1 MKNISGI
8 KVAKGKVVSAVLLKD
23 LRIELRS
30 RVVTNQV
37 LPFAGLVMVMFAFA
51 LDNDDV
57 LERVAGGLIWLAT
70 LFSLFMIVQRSF
82 AIDTA
87 DGALDSL
94 RVAGIDLSAVFF
106 GKAIAL
112 ALKLIA
118 LEVVLICGAVLLY
131 RVELSANGLVLLVT
145 CVLCA
150 TSGLAFV
157 GTLYGGLTAGAKGR
171 ETLLP
176 LLLLPVVA
184 PVLIAATRATEAA
197 FGSGG
202 AQTSEGWAWV
212 GLLTV
217 FAAVFGVGG
226 SLAFGPLIDE

>member
-112 ALKLIA
+112 ATKLIA

>member
-1 MKNISGI
+1 MKSVTKS
-8 KVAKGKVVSAVLLKD
+8 KVISAVLLKD

-30 RVVTNQV
+30 RVLTNQV
-37 LPFAGLVMVMFAFA
+37 LPFAGLVLVMFAFA

-57 LERVAGGLIWLAT
+57 LQRVAGGLVWLAT
-70 LFSLFMIVQRSF
+70 LFSLFIIVQRSF
-82 AIDTA
+82 AVDTT

-94 RVAGIDLSAVFF
+94 RVAGVDLSAVFF

-112 ALKLIA
+112 AVKLVA
-118 LEVVLICGAVLLY
+118 LDVVLVCGALLLY
-131 RVELSANGLVLLVT
+131 RVDLNLNGLVLLVT
-145 CVLCA
+145 CVICA
-150 TSGLAFV
+150 TTGLGFV

-176 LLLLPVVA
+176 LLVLPVVA

-202 AQTSEGWAWV
+202 AQTSEGWAWI

>member
-1 MKNISGI
+1 MKNNLDTG
-8 KVAKGKVVSAVLLKD
+8 VTKGKVVTAVLSKD
-23 LRIELRS
+23 LKIEMRS

-57 LERVAGGLIWLAT
+57 LQRVAGGLVWLAT
-70 LFSLFMIVQRSF
+70 LFSLFIIVQRSF
-82 AIDTA
+82 AIDTQ

-118 LEVVLICGAVLLY
+118 LEIVLICGAVLLY
-131 RVELSANGLVLLVT
+131 RVDLTASGLVLLVT

-157 GTLYGGLTAGAKGR
+157 GILYGGLTAGATGR

-202 AQTSEGWAWV
+202 AQTSEGWAWI

-217 FAAVFGVGG
+217 FTAVFGVSG
-226 SLAFGPLIDE
+226 SLAFGSLIDE

>member
-1 MKNISGI
+1 MKPDSPTRVG
-8 KVAKGKVVSAVLLKD
+8 KGKVVTAVFLKD
-23 LRIELRS
+23 VQIELRS

-57 LERVAGGLIWLAT
+57 LQRVAGGLVWLAT
-70 LFSLFMIVQRSF
+70 LFSLFIIVQRSF
-82 AIDTA
+82 AVDTA

-112 ALKLIA
+112 ATKLIA
-118 LEVVLICGAVLLY
+118 LETVLICSAVILY
-131 RVELSANGLVLLVT
+131 RVDVSATGLVLLVT

-176 LLLLPVVA
+176 LLLPVVA

-197 FGSGG
+197 FGTGG
-202 AQTSEGWAWV
+202 AQTSEGWAWI
-212 GLLTV
+212 GLLAV

-226 SLAFGPLIDE
+226 SLAFGSLIDE

>member
-1 MKNISGI
+1 MKKTTS
-8 KVAKGKVVSAVLLKD
+8 KSRVVSAVLIKD
-23 LRIELRS
+23 LRIEVRS
-30 RVVTNQV
+30 RVVANQV
-37 LPFAGLVMVMFAFA
+37 LPFAGLIMILFAFA

-57 LERVAGGLIWLAT
+57 LQRVAGGLIWLAT
-70 LFSLFMIVQRSF
+70 IFSLFVIVQRSF

-87 DGALDSL
+87 DSALDSL
-94 RVAGIDLSAVFF
+94 RVAGIDLSAVFL

-112 ALKLIA
+112 TFQLIA
-118 LEVVLICGAVLLY
+118 LDVVLIASAFLLY
-131 RVELSANGLVLLVT
+131 QVQVSAIGLVLLVT
-145 CVLCA
+145 CVTCA
-150 TSGLAFV
+150 TTGLGFV
-157 GTLYGGLTAGAKGR
+157 GTLYGGLTAGANGR

-202 AQTSEGWAWV
+202 AAISEGWAWV
-212 GLLTV
+212 GLLTI
-217 FAAVFGVGG
+217 FAAVFGIGG

>member
-1 MKNISGI
+1 MKSMTRGRVI
-8 KVAKGKVVSAVLLKD
+8 SAVLLKD

-30 RVVTNQV
+30 RVITNQV

-57 LERVAGGLIWLAT
+57 LQRVAGGLVWLAT
-70 LFSLFMIVQRSF
+70 LFSLFIVVQRSF
-82 AIDTA
+82 AIDIA

-94 RVAGIDLSAVFF
+94 RVAGVELSGVFF

-112 ALKLIA
+112 TIKLI
-118 LEVVLICGAVLLY
+118 LLDIVLIFVAMLLY
-131 RVELSANGLVLLVT
+131 RVDLTGPGLVLLVT
-145 CVLCA
+145 CVVCA
-150 TSGLAFV
+150 TTGLGFV
-157 GTLYGGLTAGAKGR
+157 GTVYGGLVSGAKGR

-197 FGSGG
+197 FESGY

-212 GLLTV
+212 GLLV
-217 FAAVFGVGG
+217 IFAAVFGIGG

>member
-1 MKNISGI
+1 MRRTTDNKVTRG
-8 KVAKGKVVSAVLLKD
+8 KVASAVLLKD
-23 LRIELRS
+23 VRVELRS

-57 LERVAGGLIWLAT
+57 LQRVAGGLVWLAT
-70 LFSLFMIVQRSF
+70 LFSLFFIVQRSF
-82 AIDTA
+82 AIDTQ

-94 RVAGIDLSAVFF
+94 RVAGVDLSAVFF

-112 ALKLIA
+112 AIKLIA
-118 LEVVLICGAVLLY
+118 LDVVLVCSAVLLY
-131 RVELSANGLVLLVT
+131 RVDLSASGLVLLVT

-150 TSGLAFV
+150 TVGLAFV
-157 GTLYGGLTAGAKGR
+157 GTLYGGLTAGARGR

-212 GLLTV
+212 GLLAV
-217 FAAVFGVGG
+217 FAAAFGIGG
-226 SLAFGPLIDE
+226 SLAFGSLIDE

>member
-1 MKNISGI
+1 MRNISGTRVS
-8 KVAKGKVVSAVLLKD
+8 KSNVVTAVLIKD

-30 RVVTNQV
+30 RGVTNQV

-57 LERVAGGLIWLAT
+57 LQRVAGGLVWLAT
-70 LFSLFMIVQRSF
+70 VFSLFMIVQRSF

-112 ALKLIA
+112 AVKLIA
-118 LEVVLICGAVLLY
+118 LEVVLIFGAVLLY
-131 RVELSANGLVLLVT
+131 RVDLSASGLVLLVT

-150 TSGLAFV
+150 TGGLAFV
-157 GTLYGGLTAGAKGR
+157 GILYGGLTAGAKGR

-202 AQTSEGWAWV
+202 AQTSEGWAWI

-226 SLAFGPLIDE
+226 SVAFGSLIDE

>member
-1 MKNISGI
+1 MKSVTKS
-8 KVAKGKVVSAVLLKD
+8 KVISAVLLKD

-30 RVVTNQV
+30 RVLTNQV
-37 LPFAGLVMVMFAFA
+37 LPFAGLVLVMFAFA

-57 LERVAGGLIWLAT
+57 LQRVAGGLVWLAT
-70 LFSLFMIVQRSF
+70 LFSLFIIVQRSF
-82 AIDTA
+82 AVDTT

-94 RVAGIDLSAVFF
+94 RVAGVDLSAVFF

-112 ALKLIA
+112 AVKLVA
-118 LEVVLICGAVLLY
+118 LDVVLVCGALLLY
-131 RVELSANGLVLLVT
+131 RVDLNLNGLVLLVT
-145 CVLCA
+145 CVICA
-150 TSGLAFV
+150 TTGLGFV

-202 AQTSEGWAWV
+202 AQTSEGWAWI
-212 GLLTV
+212 GLLAV

-226 SLAFGPLIDE
+226 SLAFGSLIDE

>member
-1 MKNISGI
+1 MNKISRVRRVIG
-8 KVAKGKVVSAVLLKD
+8 AVLVKD
-23 LRIELRS
+23 LRIEVRS

-37 LPFAGLVMVMFAFA
+37 LPFAGLIMIMFAFA

-57 LERVAGGLIWLAT
+57 LQRVAGGLIWLAT
-70 LFSLFMIVQRSF
+70 MFSLVVIVQRSF
-82 AIDTA
+82 AIDTQ
-87 DGALDSL
+87 DGALDLL
-94 RVAGIDLSAVFF
+94 RVAGVDLSAVFL

-112 ALKLIA
+112 TMQLL
-118 LEVVLICGAVLLY
+118 LLNVVLVAAAFLLY
-131 RVELSANGLVLLVT
+131 QVQVSAVGFVLLVT
-145 CVLCA
+145 CVICA
-150 TSGLAFV
+150 TTGLGFV
-157 GTLYGGLTAGAKGR
+157 GTLYGGLTAGEKGR

-202 AQTSEGWAWV
+202 AATSEGWAWV

-217 FAAVFGVGG
+217 FAAVFGLGG
-226 SLAFGPLIDE
+226 TLAFGPLIDE

>member
-1 MKNISGI
+1 MSQTPKSR
-8 KVAKGKVVSAVLLKD
+8 VVSAVLTKD
-23 LRIELRS
+23 LRIEARS

-37 LPFAGLVMVMFAFA
+37 LPFAGLIMIMFAFA

-57 LERVAGGLIWLAT
+57 LQRVAGGLIWLAT
-70 LFSLFMIVQRSF
+70 IFSLFVIVQRSF
-82 AIDTA
+82 AIDTS
-87 DGALDSL
+87 DSALDSL
-94 RVAGIDLSAVFF
+94 RVAGIDLSAVFL

-112 ALKLIA
+112 TLQLIA
-118 LEVVLICGAVLLY
+118 LDVVLIAAAFLLY
-131 RVELSANGLVLLVT
+131 QVHVSAGGLVLLVT
-145 CVLCA
+145 CVICA
-150 TSGLAFV
+150 TTGLGFV
-157 GTLYGGLTAGAKGR
+157 GTLYGGLTAGTTGR

-202 AQTSEGWAWV
+202 ASTSEGWAWV
-212 GLLTV
+212 GLLTI
-217 FAAVFGVGG
+217 FAAVFGIGG

>member
-1 MKNISGI
+1 MKSVTKS
-8 KVAKGKVVSAVLLKD
+8 KVISAVLLKD
-23 LRIELRS
+23 LKIELRS
-30 RVVTNQV
+30 RVLTNQV
-37 LPFAGLVMVMFAFA
+37 LPFAGLVLVMFAFA

-57 LERVAGGLIWLAT
+57 LQRVAGGLVWLAT
-70 LFSLFMIVQRSF
+70 LFSLFIIVQRSF
-82 AIDTA
+82 AVDTT

-94 RVAGIDLSAVFF
+94 RVAGVDLSAVFF

-112 ALKLIA
+112 AVKLVA
-118 LEVVLICGAVLLY
+118 LDVVLVCGALLLY
-131 RVELSANGLVLLVT
+131 RVDLNFDGLVLLVT
-145 CVLCA
+145 CVICA
-150 TSGLAFV
+150 TTGLGFV

-202 AQTSEGWAWV
+202 AQISEGWAWI

>member
-1 MKNISGI
+1 MKNISGT

-112 ALKLIA
+112 ATKLIA

-131 RVELSANGLVLLVT
+131 MVELSANGLVLLVT

>member
-1 MKNISGI
+1 M
-8 KVAKGKVVSAVLLKD
+8 
-23 LRIELRS
+23 
-30 RVVTNQV
+30 
-37 LPFAGLVMVMFAFA
+37 
-51 LDNDDV
+51 
-57 LERVAGGLIWLAT
+57 
-70 LFSLFMIVQRSF
+70 QRSF
-82 AIDTA
+82 AIDIA

-112 ALKLIA
+112 AIKLI
-118 LEVVLICGAVLLY
+118 LLDIVLIFVAMLLF
-131 RVELSANGLVLLVT
+131 RVDLTGSGLVLLVT

-150 TSGLAFV
+150 TTGLGFV
-157 GTLYGGLTAGAKGR
+157 GTLYGGLVAGSNGR

-197 FGSGG
+197 FGSGY

-212 GLLTV
+212 GLLV
-217 FAAVFGVGG
+217 IFAAVFGIGG

>member
-1 MKNISGI
+1 MKSVTKS
-8 KVAKGKVVSAVLLKD
+8 KVISAVLLKD

-30 RVVTNQV
+30 RVLTNQV
-37 LPFAGLVMVMFAFA
+37 LPFAGLVLVMFAFA

-57 LERVAGGLIWLAT
+57 LPRVAGGLVWLAT
-70 LFSLFMIVQRSF
+70 LFSLFIIVQRSF
-82 AIDTA
+82 AVDTT

-94 RVAGIDLSAVFF
+94 RVAGVDLSAVFF

-112 ALKLIA
+112 AVKLVA
-118 LEVVLICGAVLLY
+118 LDVVLVCGALLLY
-131 RVELSANGLVLLVT
+131 RVDLNFDGLVLLVT
-145 CVLCA
+145 CVICA
-150 TSGLAFV
+150 TTGLGFV

-202 AQTSEGWAWV
+202 AQISEGWAWI

>member
-23 LRIELRS
+23 LLIELRS

-112 ALKLIA
+112 ATKLIA

>member
-226 SLAFGPLIDE
+226 SLAFGPLVDE

>member
-1 MKNISGI
+1 MKSVTKS
-8 KVAKGKVVSAVLLKD
+8 KVISAVLLKD

-30 RVVTNQV
+30 RVLTNQV
-37 LPFAGLVMVMFAFA
+37 LPFAGLVLVMFAFA

-57 LERVAGGLIWLAT
+57 LQRVAGGLVWLAT
-70 LFSLFMIVQRSF
+70 LFSLFIIVQRSF
-82 AIDTA
+82 AVDTT

-94 RVAGIDLSAVFF
+94 RVAGVDLSAVFF

-112 ALKLIA
+112 AVKLAA
-118 LEVVLICGAVLLY
+118 LDVVLVCGALLLY
-131 RVELSANGLVLLVT
+131 RVDLNFDGLVLLVT
-145 CVLCA
+145 CVICA
-150 TSGLAFV
+150 TTGLGFV

-202 AQTSEGWAWV
+202 AQISEGWAWI

>member
-1 MKNISGI
+1 MKRVNSKSSIISAI
-8 KVAKGKVVSAVLLKD
+8 LIKD

-37 LPFAGLVMVMFAFA
+37 LPFAGLIMIMFAFA

-57 LERVAGGLIWLAT
+57 LQRVAGGLIWLAT
-70 LFSLFMIVQRSF
+70 IFSLFVIVQRSF

-87 DGALDSL
+87 DSALDSL
-94 RVAGIDLSAVFF
+94 RVAGIDLSAVFI
-106 GKAIAL
+106 GKSIAL
-112 ALKLIA
+112 TLQLLALD
-118 LEVVLICGAVLLY
+118 VVLIVAAILLY
-131 RVELSANGLVLLVT
+131 QVEVSPFGLVLLVT
-145 CVLCA
+145 CVTCA
-150 TSGLAFV
+150 TAGLGFV
-157 GTLYGGLTAGAKGR
+157 GTLYGGLTSGANGR

-202 AQTSEGWAWV
+202 AEISEGWAWV
-212 GLLTV
+212 GLLTI
-217 FAAVFGVGG
+217 FAAVFGIAG

>member
-1 MKNISGI
+1 MKSMTRGRVI
-8 KVAKGKVVSAVLLKD
+8 SAVLLKD

-30 RVVTNQV
+30 RVITNQV

-57 LERVAGGLIWLAT
+57 LQRVAGGLVWLAT
-70 LFSLFMIVQRSF
+70 LFSLFIVVQRSF
-82 AIDTA
+82 AIDIA

-94 RVAGIDLSAVFF
+94 RVAGVELSGVFF

-112 ALKLIA
+112 TIKLI
-118 LEVVLICGAVLLY
+118 LLDIVLIFVAMLLY
-131 RVELSANGLVLLVT
+131 RVDLTGPGLVLLVT
-145 CVLCA
+145 CVVCA
-150 TSGLAFV
+150 TTGLGFV
-157 GTLYGGLTAGAKGR
+157 GTVYGGLVSGAKGR

-197 FGSGG
+197 FESGN

-212 GLLTV
+212 GLLV
-217 FAAVFGVGG
+217 IFAAVFGIGG